1 MIRIE
6 RDDRSV
12 SWEEVAILFHAV
24 GWGRRDPHDVQSAFA
39 RSTFKAFAFEGA
51 KLVGFGRTV
60 DDGRYYAT
68 VVDVVI
74 SPSHQRK
81 GIGRAIVEDIQ
92 NRLNG
97 FLVVTLTAA
106 ADVQPFYRRLGWRH
120 QTTAMIRPRSE
131 EQARLNCPDE
141 PESMP

>member
-6 RDDRSV
+6 RDDTAV
-12 SWEEVAILFHAV
+12 SWEQVANLFQAV
-24 GWGRRDPHDVQSAFA
+24 GWGRRDPGDTAAAFA

-51 KLVGFGRTV
+51 QLVGFGRTI
-60 DDGRYYAT
+60 DDGHFYAT
-68 VVDVVI
+68 VVDVIV
-74 SPSHQRK
+74 SPAHQRK
-81 GIGRAIVEDIQ
+81 GVGRAIVEDLQ

-106 ADVQPFYRRLGWRH
+106 PNVQPFYRRLGWRR

-131 EQARLNCPDE
+131 EQARLNCSGE
-141 PESMP
+141 AES